1 MSAPTSDLSGFV
13 YVTGSSR
20 RLPARMVV
28 RGDDLTLVGDDD
40 TDLGRAP
47 MSDVAFGDPLGRA
60 ARKLTFPDGT
70 IFETHNHA
78 AIDALIGPTHGATL
92 HYLEAFNARLFA
104 VVAVCLAAA
113 WLLWRY
119 GLDILTAAAIAMTP
133 PVMIEQI
140 DKGSMQTIDFVMAEP
155 SQLSQ
160 DDKDKVSAIYKQ
172 LVAAL
177 PAGDQEKH
185 SFDLLFRHMPGTGPN
200 AFALPGGTMIMTDE
214 FVDRFGEPDILAGV
228 LGHEIGHVV
237 EQHGLRRIY
246 RSLSMYILVSF
257 LAGDTGPLLE
267 DIILEGNLLLSLS
280 FDRHQE
286 SSADEFGLTLA
297 RDAGFDPAGLKV
309 FFEEMAREYGASEP
323 AQWMST
329 HPSSEERTK
338 AIQDFID
345 SL

>member
-1 MSAPTSDLSGFV
+1 
-13 YVTGSSR
+13 
-20 RLPARMVV
+20 MVV
-28 RGDDLTLVGDDD
+28 RGADVALVGDDGAN
-40 TDLGRAP
+40 LGSVP
-47 MSDVAFGDPLGRA
+47 LSDVVVDDPLGRA

-70 IFETHNHA
+70 VFETMDHA
-78 AIDALIGPTHGATL
+78 AIDTLIGPSRGATL
-92 HYLEAFNARLFA
+92 HYFEAFRLRL
-104 VVAVCLAAA
+104 VGVIAVCLFAG

-119 GLDILTAAAIAMTP
+119 GLDILTAAALAMTP

-140 DKGSMQTIDFVMAEP
+140 DAGSMQTIDFVMAEP

-160 DDKDKVSAIYKQ
+160 ADKDKVTQIYQQ

-177 PAGDQEKH
+177 PEDDRANH
-185 SFDLLFRHMPGTGPN
+185 RFDLKFRHMPGSGPN

-214 FVDRFGEPDILAGV
+214 FVDRFGQPDILAGV

-246 RSLSMYILVSF
+246 RSLSMYLLVAF

-267 DIILEGNLLLSLS
+267 DVILEGNLLLSLS

-286 SSADEFGLTLA
+286 TAADEFGLTLA
-297 RDAGFDPAGLKV
+297 RDAGFDPAGLKS
-309 FFEEMAREYGASEP
+309 FFEEMARAYDGQEP

-329 HPSSEERTK
+329 HPSNAERTK

-345 SL
+345 TL